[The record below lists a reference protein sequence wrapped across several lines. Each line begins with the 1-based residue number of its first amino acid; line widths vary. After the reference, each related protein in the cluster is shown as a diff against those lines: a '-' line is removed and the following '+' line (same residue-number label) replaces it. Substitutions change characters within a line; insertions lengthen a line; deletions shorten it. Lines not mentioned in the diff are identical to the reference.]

1 MLKSLI
7 QPQQTAVK
15 IPVGF
20 VKVTNLRKGEILL
33 PCAPKE
39 LPPGVS
45 YHDQDLFNE
54 MADNF
59 PHAVASLQAHMSDGD
74 LRFEAADVAPP
85 QEKPAPFVP
94 APMSDEKQAPK
105 VSALANDPAGA
116 FAQIEAETDAAVLAE
131 WFESRPSVEISDA
144 ILARLTVLN
153 PS

>member
-45 YHDQDLFNE
+45 YHDEDLFNK
-54 MADNF
+54 MAKDF
-59 PHAVASLQAHMSDGD
+59 PHAVTSLQSHMADGD

-85 QEKPAPFVP
+85 QQKPAPFVP
-94 APMSDEKQAPK
+94 PVVVDDKKAAQVP
-105 VSALANDPAGA
+105 ALANDPAGA